1 MDNIKK
7 TKAEIIKDNAEL
19 QGDNKVLQDEN
30 AALRDKFSE
39 LETAVNDRIEAMQDQ
54 LIQSAAEGA
63 PVEPEVK
70 MIRDPYAQLHPHKII
85 SHPEG
90 KILSWKGEA
99 YRAKRGWRGWSAVQ
113 HDDEIGRELSK
124 YLADPPTKMEG
135 TDERDNYVRRG
146 DSILSWIDEDIWNAR
161 QQARTDKDRQRTG
174 AVTDSRNRQLMP
186 GVTTFG
192 EGVKTDLIP
201 KKGL

>member
-1 MDNIKK
+1 MDNIKR

-19 QGDNKVLQDEN
+19 QGDNTVLQEEN

-54 LIQSAAEGA
+54 ISQSAAEGN

-99 YRAKRGWRGWSAVQ
+99 YRAKRGWRGWNAVQ
-113 HDDEIGRELSK
+113 HDDEIGRELRK

-135 TDERDNYVRRG
+135 TNELDNYVRRG
-146 DSILSWIDEDIWNAR
+146 DSILSWIDEDIWHAR
-161 QQARTDKDRQRTG
+161 QKARTDKDRQRTG
-174 AVTDSRNRQLMP
+174 AVTKSNNRQLMP
-186 GVTTFG
+186 GVTTTG
-192 EGVKTDLIP
+192 EGVKTDLVP

>member
-1 MDNIKK
+1 MDEIKR
-7 TKAEIIKDNAEL
+7 TKVEIIKDNAEL
-19 QGDNKVLQDEN
+19 LGDNKVLQEEN

-54 LIQSAAEGA
+54 LGQSAAEGA

-70 MIRDPYAQLHPHKII
+70 MIRDPFAQLHPHKII

-99 YRAKRGWRGWSAVQ
+99 YRAKRGWRGWNAVQ
-113 HDDEIGRELSK
+113 HDDEIGRELKK

-174 AVTDSRNRQLMP
+174 AASSKQNRQLMP
-186 GVTTFG
+186 GVVTTG
-192 EGVKTDLIP
+192 EGVKIDSIP